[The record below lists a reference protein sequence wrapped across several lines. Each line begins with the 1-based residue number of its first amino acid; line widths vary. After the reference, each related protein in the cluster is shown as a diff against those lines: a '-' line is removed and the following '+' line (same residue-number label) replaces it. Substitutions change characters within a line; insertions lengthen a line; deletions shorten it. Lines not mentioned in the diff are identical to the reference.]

1 MTTSFG
7 GDPQAPTG
15 LAAPERNRYYYGKLL
30 DVPHFQME
38 QQYLNGKRWLLNR
51 LLDGPGVI
59 AGLGIVPTA
68 DGSGLILQAGVAI
81 DGWGREIIVPAASVA
96 FDPRTL
102 TDQNGKSTGTITG
115 AGAVTISLCYQ
126 ACGVDP
132 APVMIANCKPDGDCE
147 PGTTR
152 EQYVLSV
159 QSGNAVPSPTTCGFA
174 DIFRPVGGPT
184 DIPDPHAALAAR
196 VTKPNA
202 DPVGAG
208 CVLLAQV
215 DLPASGTLTT
225 VMIDT
230 TVRPVVLNAGTL
242 LELIFCLAQRVQ
254 ELSTSGATPPPT
266 PTPTPTPT
274 A

>member
-7 GDPQAPTG
+7 GDPQAPTA

-30 DVPHFQME
+30 DVSHFQME

-51 LLDGPGVI
+51 LLDSPGVV
-59 AGLGIVPTA
+59 AGLGVVPAA
-68 DGSGLILQAGVAI
+68 DGNGLILQQGVAI
-81 DGWGREIIVPAASVA
+81 DGWGREIVVPAASVT
-96 FDPRTL
+96 FDPRML
-102 TDQNGKSTGTITG
+102 TDSNGKSTGTIAG
-115 AGAVTISLCYQ
+115 AGSVTISLCYED
-126 ACGVDP
+126 CGVDP
-132 APVMIANCKPDGDCE
+132 APVMIASCKPDGDCE

-159 QSGNAVPSPTTCGFA
+159 QSGKAVPRPTTCGFA
-174 DIFRPVGGPT
+174 DIFKPAGGST

-196 VTKPNA
+196 VTGPNA
-202 DPVGAG
+202 DPFGAG

-215 DLPASGTLTT
+215 DLPASGALTAA
-225 VMIDT
+225 MIDT
-230 TVRPVVLNAGTL
+230 TVRPVVVNTGTL

-254 ELSTSGATPPPT
+254 ELSSPT

>member
-1 MTTSFG
+1 
-7 GDPQAPTG
+7 
-15 LAAPERNRYYYGKLL
+15 
-30 DVPHFQME
+30 
-38 QQYLNGKRWLLNR
+38 
-51 LLDGPGVI
+51 
-59 AGLGIVPTA
+59 
-68 DGSGLILQAGVAI
+68 
-81 DGWGREIIVPAASVA
+81 
-96 FDPRTL
+96 
-102 TDQNGKSTGTITG
+102 
-115 AGAVTISLCYQ
+115 
-126 ACGVDP
+126 
-132 APVMIANCKPDGDCE
+132 
-147 PGTTR
+147 
-152 EQYVLSV
+152 
-159 QSGNAVPSPTTCGFA
+159 
-174 DIFRPVGGPT
+174 
-184 DIPDPHAALAAR
+184 